1 MLREISHAEYE
12 RSDPILRL
20 VVHDHPRRFGSIR
33 LQLASAPHVLC
44 WRSDLI
50 DPVIRPHPAVP
61 AIWIGVDQRIAC
73 VSHEGTTLFSIGLN
87 TSILDILFTENCVLG
102 LCETEVLLVNP
113 DYSIRQISG
122 LREIPESATVEADK
136 LVIRFLDG
144 KSEEIPVE

>member
-1 MLREISHAEYE
+1 M
-12 RSDPILRL
+12 
-20 VVHDHPRRFGSIR
+20 
-33 LQLASAPHVLC
+33 
-44 WRSDLI
+44 
-50 DPVIRPHPAVP
+50 
-61 AIWIGVDQRIAC
+61 
-73 VSHEGTTLFSIGLN
+73 FSIGLN